1 MDNGYDN
8 NNRDIPE
15 NNSSGNSP
23 EGNLQKD
30 LRDNW
35 YRVDSTKDKED
46 RTSQPS
52 GRDTG
57 APVNNSEPGQ
67 PTSERGNVFVN
78 RNQSAS
84 GVYSAQQSF
93 YGNPQGEYT
102 SGNRQNP
109 GAQYGNGYYRQQQY
123 QQYRPQNQN
132 PYEPHNG
139 FGGGYGY
146 TAQPPQSPNSLKK
159 EKRGASKGFVIGM
172 VALGMVICL
181 LIGAFSAAAYYE
193 MLGNNVSKPAGSG
206 SVIVQHESSGETPVI
221 TDKGDAAYV
230 ASVAANSVV
239 EVTTE
244 TVSTDSYFGQ
254 YVTQG
259 AGSGVIISSG
269 DEGTYIITCA
279 HVIEGATTV
288 KVTLKD
294 GTQYESSFTASDSQ
308 TDIGIIKIN
317 VSGLSAVTIADFSQV
332 VVGEGVVAIGNPL
345 GELGGSVTNGI
356 VSALDRDI
364 IIDGTAYHLLQTN
377 AEINPGNSG
386 GGLFNMEGKLIG
398 IVNAKSSG
406 DNVEGLGFAIP
417 IDEAMKV
424 AKELIE
430 NGYVTGRVKLGFSL
444 IEVQSQEDV
453 YYWWK
458 YSKYFTDY
466 GVYIIESESDDFYLG
481 DRIVAINSI
490 TVSSTSDIKNML
502 LDFEVGETVTVTVSR
517 LNSKNQSEIF
527 NIDLVLTEVNAK

>member
-193 MLGNNVSKPAGSG
+193 MLGNNVSKPAG
-206 SVIVQHESSGETPVI
+206 
-221 TDKGDAAYV
+221 
-230 ASVAANSVV
+230 VV
-239 EVTTE
+239 
-244 TVSTDSYFGQ
+244 
-254 YVTQG
+254 
-259 AGSGVIISSG
+259 
-269 DEGTYIITCA
+269 
-279 HVIEGATTV
+279 
-288 KVTLKD
+288 
-294 GTQYESSFTASDSQ
+294 
-308 TDIGIIKIN
+308 
-317 VSGLSAVTIADFSQV
+317 
-332 VVGEGVVAIGNPL
+332 
-345 GELGGSVTNGI
+345 
-356 VSALDRDI
+356 R
-364 IIDGTAYHLLQTN
+364 
-377 AEINPGNSG
+377 
-386 GGLFNMEGKLIG
+386 
-398 IVNAKSSG
+398 
-406 DNVEGLGFAIP
+406 
-417 IDEAMKV
+417 
-424 AKELIE
+424 
-430 NGYVTGRVKLGFSL
+430 
-444 IEVQSQEDV
+444 
-453 YYWWK
+453 
-458 YSKYFTDY
+458 
-466 GVYIIESESDDFYLG
+466 
-481 DRIVAINSI
+481 
-490 TVSSTSDIKNML
+490 
-502 LDFEVGETVTVTVSR
+502 
-517 LNSKNQSEIF
+517 
-527 NIDLVLTEVNAK
+527 